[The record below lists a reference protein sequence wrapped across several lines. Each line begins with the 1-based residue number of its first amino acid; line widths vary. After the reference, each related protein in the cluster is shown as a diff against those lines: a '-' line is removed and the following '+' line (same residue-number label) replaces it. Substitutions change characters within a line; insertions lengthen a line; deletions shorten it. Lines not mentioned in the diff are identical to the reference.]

1 MWYEVELIRMINL
14 ETDSEFKTPA
24 IQKLCRME
32 FFEFDKDCEGTIRKF
47 LQDNYMQDGYYL
59 VVGENDN
66 GFPEVRAVCN
76 YCRGAAHFFIPGDE
90 WQEKYKA
97 AVTPVE
103 IPIRCFT
110 RVNKKARLDNYIE
123 KDLEEDEV

>member
-1 MWYEVELIRMINL
+1 MWYEVELIRMVNI
-14 ETDSEFKTPA
+14 ETDSEFRTPA
-24 IQKLCRME
+24 IQKLCWME

-59 VVGENDN
+59 VVGENDS
-66 GFPEVRAVCN
+66 GFPVVRAVCN
-76 YCRGAAHFFIPGDE
+76 YCNGATHFFIPGDE

-97 AVTPVE
+97 AVDPIK
-103 IPIRCFT
+103 IPIICFT
-110 RVNKKARLDNYIE
+110 RINKKVRLDNYIE

>member
-1 MWYEVELIRMINL
+1 MWYEVELIRMVNI

-24 IQKLCRME
+24 VQKLCRME

-47 LQDNYMQDGYYL
+47 LQDNFMQDGYYL
-59 VVGENDN
+59 VVGESDG

-76 YCRGAAHFFIPGDE
+76 YSHGSAHFYIPGDE

-97 AVTPVE
+97 AVEPVKLL
-103 IPIRCFT
+103 IKCFT
-110 RVNKKARLDNYIE
+110 GVNKKARLDNYVE
-123 KDLEEDEV
+123 KDLEEDAV

>member
-1 MWYEVELIRMINL
+1 MWYEVELIRMVNI
-14 ETDSEFKTPA
+14 ETDSEFKIPA
-24 IQKLCRME
+24 VQKLCCME
-32 FFEFDKDCEGTIRKF
+32 FFEFDKNCEGTIRKF

-59 VVGENDN
+59 VVGESDS

-76 YCRGAAHFFIPGDE
+76 YSNGSVHFFIPGNE

-103 IPIRCFT
+103 LPIRCFT
-110 RVNKKARLDNYIE
+110 VVNKKVRLDSYVV
-123 KDLEEDEV
+123 KDLEEDGV